1 MKRVTY
7 ISNFNGVLSE
17 ADVERIGQISVANN
31 KRDRLTGVLLCFSG
45 IFFQILEG
53 EDEQVDNTYRRI
65 RKDARHRNI
74 FLVNMEEDVNERLY
88 PEWEMKLVVLDDS
101 THDLVRSVRSLL
113 GSVTRTHR
121 ILEKYAPITV
131 LRRIQEGINPLNL
144 SFRNVERTVLFG
156 DLFSSTTLAEHLGP
170 GQLSQMLD
178 QFYRVALGAVDRRGG
193 TISKLTG
200 DGLMAYWPAS
210 HTDDAIRAAVE
221 MLSGLKELRA
231 VAAPG
236 DPVGFLFGRVGLS
249 TGVVIE
255 GNIGS
260 DVKKDY
266 TILGDMVN
274 RAARLEGLTRRAPYG
289 LVFDRSV
296 IERTTFA
303 WDLKKLG
310 RYRAKG
316 KVRYLE
322 IYTLNDEGVKLDLPA
337 GGLLQAILRN
347 GLAQVS

>member
-7 ISNFNGVLSE
+7 ISNFNGVLTE
-17 ADVERIGQISVANN
+17 TDVEQIGQVSVANN
-31 KRDRLTGVLLCFSG
+31 KRAGLTGVLLCFSG

-53 EDEQVDNTYRRI
+53 EDEQVDQTYARI
-65 RKDARHRNI
+65 RKDARHKNI
-74 FLVNMEEDVNERLY
+74 FLVNMEEDVRERLY

-144 SFRNVERTVLFG
+144 SFRNVKRTVLFS
-156 DLFSSTTLAEHLGP
+156 DLFASTTLAEHLGP
-170 GQLSQMLD
+170 AQLSQVLD
-178 QFYRVALGAVDRRGG
+178 QFYRVALAAIDRRRG

-200 DGLMAYWPAS
+200 DGLMAYWPADR
-210 HTDDAIRAAVE
+210 TDDAIRAATE
-221 MLSGLKELRA
+221 LLSGLKEIRDS
-231 VAAPG
+231 AAPG
-236 DPVGFLFGRVGLS
+236 DPVALMFGGVGIS
-249 TGVVIE
+249 SGMVIE

-260 DVKKDY
+260 DIKKDY
-266 TILGDMVN
+266 TVLGDVVN
-274 RAARLEGLTRRAPYG
+274 RAARLEGVTRRAPYG

-296 IERTTFA
+296 IDYTRFA
-303 WDLKKLG
+303 WDTRKLG

-316 KVRYLE
+316 KVGYLD
-322 IYTLNDEGVKLDLPA
+322 IYTLNDEVVRLQVPE